1 MEIRTKNFLKKY
13 LAAAVGVVFSIW
25 ISGVI
30 TCGTFDINQLVPQGE
45 VHEYSRR
52 NLTGSSATFLYDKQK
67 KCFVL
72 DSDVARKRFGKIK
85 SSREMHYIF
94 MEISHLQQESVEA
107 VLEYRDEN
115 DDYRGCQSVELK
127 NGENWVWVLAPE
139 FRYFT
144 LQVEGHKGLE
154 ISFDKMQVREGEPVS
169 KKIFVLIAAISFLGY
184 FVLIN
189 WTTKFY
195 KKKTEKTFCRNSSSY
210 SVFHEIYQNVKK
222 KSETTHKMY
231 SFHRKKV
238 RVCICCILF
247 LYMYLVNVLGWYSKT
262 EYYKYHMLLACIC
275 LFLLG
280 VFSIRETRGQAE
292 REHDIKWSRI
302 WVCFCVFL
310 CISDFWASKFYKFSG
325 WMFLIFFGFAFY
337 CWKKNQAGEEILGE
351 IFSALKILFWPG
363 VLFCFFCRQK
373 KGAILYNGIYRDS
386 KEFAVYALVM
396 FFIFVSDYVFILEGN
411 KQKKSQIR
419 LCELGAAV
427 SAYFLLVSGSL
438 ACILAGGCFGCYV
451 FWRRRK
457 LWKRNTVI
465 FRSLCFCVVFTA
477 LFHLGLRNLP
487 QRIGTNVTFYSETLE
502 SWKSQGE
509 LDELKQIDP
518 ENYKSVKRKQ
528 ESELGGI
535 WRAYLR
541 NAGALGSKKKSL
553 YIHGGNRNPQ
563 NHVVSILFRYGVFAG
578 IFYTGI
584 LIMAA
589 GRAFAILRGKKC
601 SKTELAY
608 VGCSLAFV
616 FVGMVTELEK
626 PFLLPVWVIF
636 YLGLGAEGVV
646 LRDQF

>member
-231 SFHRKKV
+231 SFHRKK
-238 RVCICCILF
+238 
-247 LYMYLVNVLGWYSKT
+247 
-262 EYYKYHMLLACIC
+262 
-275 LFLLG
+275 
-280 VFSIRETRGQAE
+280 
-292 REHDIKWSRI
+292 
-302 WVCFCVFL
+302 
-310 CISDFWASKFYKFSG
+310 
-325 WMFLIFFGFAFY
+325 
-337 CWKKNQAGEEILGE
+337 
-351 IFSALKILFWPG
+351 
-363 VLFCFFCRQK
+363 
-373 KGAILYNGIYRDS
+373 
-386 KEFAVYALVM
+386 
-396 FFIFVSDYVFILEGN
+396 
-411 KQKKSQIR
+411 
-419 LCELGAAV
+419 
-427 SAYFLLVSGSL
+427 
-438 ACILAGGCFGCYV
+438 
-451 FWRRRK
+451 
-457 LWKRNTVI
+457 
-465 FRSLCFCVVFTA
+465 
-477 LFHLGLRNLP
+477 
-487 QRIGTNVTFYSETLE
+487 
-502 SWKSQGE
+502 
-509 LDELKQIDP
+509 
-518 ENYKSVKRKQ
+518 
-528 ESELGGI
+528 
-535 WRAYLR
+535 
-541 NAGALGSKKKSL
+541 
-553 YIHGGNRNPQ
+553 
-563 NHVVSILFRYGVFAG
+563 
-578 IFYTGI
+578 
-584 LIMAA
+584 
-589 GRAFAILRGKKC
+589 
-601 SKTELAY
+601 
-608 VGCSLAFV
+608 
-616 FVGMVTELEK
+616 
-626 PFLLPVWVIF
+626 
-636 YLGLGAEGVV
+636 
-646 LRDQF
+646 

>member
-67 KCFVL
+67 KCFIL
-72 DSDVARKRFGKIK
+72 DSDVARKRFGKIR

-94 MEISHLQQESVEA
+94 MEISQLQQESVEA

-169 KKIFVLIAAISFLGY
+169 KKIFFLIAASCLLLY
-184 FVLIN
+184 FIMVYKVG
-189 WTTKFY
+189 KFFHKKFKEELY
-195 KKKTEKTFCRNSSSY
+195 KKQASY
-210 SVFHEIYQNVKK
+210 SIAHEIYQEIKRK
-222 KSETTHKMY
+222 TETCFKIY
-231 SFHRKKV
+231 YINRKKI
-238 RVCICCILF
+238 RVSIFCTLF
-247 LYMYLVNVLGWYSKT
+247 LYMYLVNVMGWYSKT

-280 VFSIRETRGQAE
+280 VFSIGGTGDQAE

-302 WVCFCVFL
+302 WICFCVFL

-337 CWKKNQAGEEILGE
+337 CWEKNQAGEAVLEE

-396 FFIFVSDYVFILEGN
+396 FFIFVSDYIFLSEEN
-411 KQKKSQIR
+411 YKKSQTW
-419 LCELGAAV
+419 LCGLGAAF
-427 SAYFLLVSGSL
+427 SAYFLLASGSL
-438 ACILAGGCFGCYV
+438 VCILAGGCFGCYA
-451 FWRRRK
+451 FWRRGKWWIKKPVILRS
-457 LWKRNTVI
+457 LFLCVI
-465 FRSLCFCVVFTA
+465 FAA
-477 LFHLGLRNLP
+477 LFHLGSRNLP
-487 QRIGTNVTFYSETLE
+487 QRMGTNVSFYSETLE

-509 LDELKQIDP
+509 LEHLKKLDP
-518 ENYKSVKRKQ
+518 ETYKDVKRKQ
-528 ESELGGI
+528 ESELSGI

-541 NAGALGSKKKSL
+541 NVGALGSRKKTL
-553 YIHGGNRNPQ
+553 FIHGGNRNPQ
-563 NHVVSILFRYGVFAG
+563 NHVVSVLFRYGAFAG
-578 IFYTGI
+578 ILYTGI
-584 LIMAA
+584 LILAA
-589 GRAFAILRGKKC
+589 GRAFAVFRGKKW

-608 VGCSLAFV
+608 GGCSLAFV

-626 PFLLPVWVIF
+626 PFLLPVWIIF

-646 LRDQF
+646 LRDEF